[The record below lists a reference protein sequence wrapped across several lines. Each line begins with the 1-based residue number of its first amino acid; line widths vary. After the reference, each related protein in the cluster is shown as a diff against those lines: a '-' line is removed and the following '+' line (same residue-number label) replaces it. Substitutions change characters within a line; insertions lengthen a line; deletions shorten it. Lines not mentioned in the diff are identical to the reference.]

1 MQPNIGIAGS
11 NLEYAGQT
19 LLHPVGLVATLVL
32 GVLMLILPRRT
43 AVLPMIA
50 MACFLAPVQRLVILG
65 LDLNLLRILVLF
77 GWMRLLVRGELHGFR
92 WKVIDKVVLA
102 WVVAGACIYTI
113 QQGTSQALINRL
125 GNAYDALGMYFLFR
139 CLVRTWDD
147 IARTAMGFAVISVPV
162 AVAFLVENQTGY
174 NVFSTLGG
182 VEESTLVREGRIRCQ
197 GAFSHPILA
206 GCFWG
211 SIMPLIASLWW
222 NDRRQRVW
230 VVIGLGCAAI
240 IVLCCASSTPVISV
254 VIGAMAAALYPF
266 RRHLRTIRWT
276 ALIGLVCLHVLMRA
290 PVWHLLSRVQAVGG
304 STGWHR
310 YHLIDQSIA
319 RVGEW
324 WLWGTPS
331 TAHWGMGLRDVT
343 NQYVLEGVRGG
354 LLTLVLFVILI
365 ALAFQGLGRRLQR
378 VEHAPAQRAMV
389 WALSVALFMHAM
401 NFLAVSYFGQIIM
414 IWFLILGVAGAL
426 TPSQVTTEGYYV
438 RTGLPVVAHMR
449 AGVRA

>member
-162 AVAFLVENQTGY
+162 A
-174 NVFSTLGG
+174 
-182 VEESTLVREGRIRCQ
+182 
-197 GAFSHPILA
+197 
-206 GCFWG
+206 
-211 SIMPLIASLWW
+211 
-222 NDRRQRVW
+222 
-230 VVIGLGCAAI
+230 
-240 IVLCCASSTPVISV
+240 
-254 VIGAMAAALYPF
+254 
-266 RRHLRTIRWT
+266 
-276 ALIGLVCLHVLMRA
+276 
-290 PVWHLLSRVQAVGG
+290 
-304 STGWHR
+304 
-310 YHLIDQSIA
+310 
-319 RVGEW
+319 
-324 WLWGTPS
+324 
-331 TAHWGMGLRDVT
+331 
-343 NQYVLEGVRGG
+343 
-354 LLTLVLFVILI
+354 
-365 ALAFQGLGRRLQR
+365 
-378 VEHAPAQRAMV
+378 
-389 WALSVALFMHAM
+389 
-401 NFLAVSYFGQIIM
+401 
-414 IWFLILGVAGAL
+414 
-426 TPSQVTTEGYYV
+426 
-438 RTGLPVVAHMR
+438 
-449 AGVRA
+449 